1 MLKGQTFY
9 KPTMLA
15 DIITVSRIPLSLLL
29 LAFPPSSAV
38 FAVLYLLCGV
48 SDVLDG
54 HIARRLH
61 TESRKGEVLDSAA
74 DLFFASV
81 YAVKLLPVLQIPLW
95 GWIWTAFIALIK
107 LFAILQGSRK
117 KRRFYIPHSPANRL
131 TGLLIFLLPL
141 SVRITD
147 IKYGTAVTCAAA
159 SFTAVKEIFGLKKYK
174 NQDEMRK
181 T

>member
-1 MLKGQTFY
+1 MT
-9 KPTMLA
+9 A

-29 LAFPPSSAV
+29 LAFSPSSAA

-61 TESRKGEVLDSAA
+61 TESRRGELLDSAA

-81 YAVKLLPVLQIPLW
+81 YAIKILPLLHIPLW
-95 GWIWTAFIALIK
+95 GWIWTAFIAVIK
-107 LFAILQGSRK
+107 LFGILQRSKENRCLN
-117 KRRFYIPHSPANRL
+117 IPHSPANRL

>member
-1 MLKGQTFY
+1 MT
-9 KPTMLA
+9 A

-74 DLFFASV
+74 DLFFASA
-81 YAVKLLPVLQIPLW
+81 YAVKLLPVLHIPLW
-95 GWIWTAFIALIK
+95 GWIWIAFIALIK

-159 SFTAVKEIFGLKKYK
+159 SFTAVKEILELKKIK
-174 NQDEMRK
+174 NTKMK
-181 T
+181 